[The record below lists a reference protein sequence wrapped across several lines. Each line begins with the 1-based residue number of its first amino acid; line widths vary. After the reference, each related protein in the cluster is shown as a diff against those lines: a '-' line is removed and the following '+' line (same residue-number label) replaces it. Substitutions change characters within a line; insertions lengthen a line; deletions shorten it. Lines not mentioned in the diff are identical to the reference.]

1 MKKVK
6 IVADSSANLFQL
18 QNADFAAAP
27 LKIITAEKEFIDDA
41 ALDVANMVHWFDSYK
56 GKSKTS
62 CPNPGDWLEAMLKNA
77 LPHATVK
84 LHPYRALCSY
94 YAEKGGL
101 LVGFEKL

>member
-1 MKKVK
+1 
-6 IVADSSANLFQL
+6 
-18 QNADFAAAP
+18 
-27 LKIITAEKEFIDDA
+27 
-41 ALDVANMVHWFDSYK
+41 MVHWFDSYK

-84 LHPYRALCSY
+84 LHPCRALCSY